1 MSRLKNNIVYNIF
14 GQGLLL
20 ILGFVAV
27 KFIFK
32 RLGEDAL
39 GIIYFSATI
48 NGIFC
53 TMLEMGICSTTVREV
68 SAYYESE
75 PKYIKDLIR
84 TFSLFYWV
92 FFAIAGAAIFFL
104 APLLVEKW
112 IILKTMDSVTAI
124 YILRILG
131 IASFIALPKSFY
143 ASLFNGLQR
152 MEFNNFID
160 VITAGLQQFGSIFIL
175 SMGGN
180 VFQVVY
186 WYAACYVIGVIAYLV
201 VAANLFPV
209 KVLIPGYSSG
219 IVKRNIHFAS
229 RMLFVSMTSA
239 IHAQVDKVCISKLLP
254 VGILGYYGFT
264 YGVVSRGASLTS
276 AISQAVFPSFSTIYK
291 SGDHAG
297 LMLQYQKLQD
307 LLCFASVP
315 ILAVVPFALLPVFS
329 LVFNE
334 EIARTLL
341 LPATFLCL
349 GFYMN
354 ATAAIPFIF
363 SLAVGRPDI
372 AARQHL
378 YNFFVTV
385 PVTILLVYYMGVIGA
400 SFSMVFFYTFVYFYT
415 IRRICSEC
423 MAIPAW
429 NWYFRVSKVYA
440 LISVTYGIAWII
452 LVLSDAFSVAHLFI
466 AYLSAST
473 AFLIIAYFM
482 IGDELRETILLH
494 LSACISKLPKRWIN
508 NTKKKIISSS

>member
-1 MSRLKNNIVYNIF
+1 MSKLSKNIVYNLF

-27 KFIFK
+27 KFVFK

-39 GIIYFSATI
+39 GIIYFTATI
-48 NGIFC
+48 NSIFC
-53 TMLEMGICSTTVREV
+53 SVLEMGICSSTVREV
-68 SAYYESE
+68 SGHFGTE
-75 PKYIKDLIR
+75 PNYIKELIR

-92 FFAIAGAAIFFL
+92 FYAIAGVAIFFL
-104 APLLVEKW
+104 APVLVEKW
-112 IILKTMDSVTAI
+112 IILKTMDSATAI

-131 IASFIALPKSFY
+131 IASLAALPKSFY

-152 MEFNNFID
+152 MKFNNIID
-160 VITAGLQQFGSIFIL
+160 VITAGLQQFGTIL
-175 SMGGN
+175 ILTMGGN

-186 WYAACYVIGVIAYLV
+186 WYAACYGFGVFSYLV
-201 VAANLFPV
+201 VAANLFSV
-209 KVLIPGYSSG
+209 KALIPGYSSG

-276 AISQAVFPSFSTIYK
+276 AIAQAVFPSFSAIFK

-297 LMLQYQKLQD
+297 LMLQYRKLQD

-315 ILAVVPFALLPVFS
+315 ILAVVPFALLPIFS
-329 LVFNE
+329 LIFNE

-385 PVTILLVYYMGVIGA
+385 PVTILLVYYMGIIGA
-400 SFSMVFFYTFVYFYT
+400 SFSMVFFYIFCYIYT
-415 IRRICSEC
+415 IPRICSEC
-423 MAIPAW
+423 LGISARK
-429 NWYFRVSKVYA
+429 WYLHVFKILVLV
-440 LISVTYGIAWII
+440 SVTYGTAWII
-452 LVLSDAFSVAHLFI
+452 LALSNAFSVAYLFI
-466 AYLSAST
+466 AYLLASI
-473 AFLIIAYFM
+473 AFLMSAYFM
-482 IGDELRETILLH
+482 ISNELRETLLLH
-494 LSACISKLPKRWIN
+494 FRRTFIYKGDDWIN
-508 NTKKKIISSS
+508 EH